1 MLLPSGRGYLQV
13 RTLASIPSL
22 VCSQPSLFW
31 KTIGLLVQKQGYTWK
46 TQGQTGHPQLPVA
59 MYGVLLSPFLGWH
72 EPASDRSSLMC
83 SSHLPNSAGHW
94 LATGL
99 LPFHLLPA
107 QRLPIQRPSQKRQK
121 RRHRRQMGAFA
132 SDCPPSG
139 HCNGQEE
146 RGGGGLYPSACHQ
159 WVDVQ
164 HPQGIH
170 RQLSLLIHPQSAQ
183 HRGRM
188 VMTLEVHDKV

>member
-146 RGGGGLYPSACHQ
+146 RGGRGAVSLCLSSVGGCAAPTGN
-159 WVDVQ
+159 
-164 HPQGIH
+164 PQAA
-170 RQLSLLIHPQSAQ
+170 QSAHPPTECSAQ
-183 HRGRM
+183 GKDGDD
-188 VMTLEVHDKV
+188 LGSA